1 MLGREVKI
9 REGDLEG
16 DLDLDRGLEVEVEVG
31 DKKDAFPF
39 EN

>member
-16 DLDLDRGLEVEVEVG
+16 DLDLDLGLELEVEVG